1 MRRILILL
9 VILLL
14 AASVVMAQ
22 DVEVGSAPDTPSQS
36 GFALA
41 SEPAS
46 QPEPESKPEPESVA
60 APAPELTSEQAAEQ
74 ASEQNA
80 SEQNAS
86 EQNESEQNE
95 SEQNES
101 EQPESQRHALLQAI
115 DSKGGIPFHK
125 DMFIAPFS
133 YNERFT
139 GRETETVFQLSFKA
153 RILGGPLYFGYT
165 QRSFWQAYDS
175 EESAPFRETNYN
187 PEVFARF
194 QPGNWLSSQWGF
206 DVGIE
211 HESNGKRVPES
222 RSWNKVYGAMFHE
235 GEDDVIWLKA
245 WYRLPEDKK
254 EDSLSAEG
262 DDNPDIDDYYG
273 DAELRYRRC
282 LDGYICR
289 HLFTGLV
296 RGNLE
301 TGRGAVELSWSF
313 PTGSEQTSW
322 YVYLFSGFGESLI
335 DYNNAENRIAIG
347 VTLRPQ

>member
-1 MRRILILL
+1 MNSSMRRVLIL
-9 VILLL
+9 VVVLLC

-22 DVEVGSAPDTPSQS
+22 TPERWQ
-36 GFALA
+36 ATADLNLA
-41 SEPAS
+41 AVQAETEIA
-46 QPEPESKPEPESVA
+46 EPEN
-60 APAPELTSEQAAEQ
+60 AEQ
-74 ASEQNA
+74 PATGEPPA
-80 SEQNAS
+80 TEAI
-86 EQNESEQNE
+86 EAADAAAVVEEADDVV
-95 SEQNES
+95 
-101 EQPESQRHALLQAI
+101 ESQRHALLQFI
-115 DSKGGIPFHK
+115 DSKSGVSFHK
-125 DMFIAPFS
+125 DMFIAPFT

-139 GRETETVFQLSFKA
+139 GRESETVFQLSFKA
-153 RILGGPLYFGYT
+153 RILRGPLFFGYT

-235 GEDDVIWLKA
+235 GDDDVIWLKA
-245 WYRLPEDKK
+245 WYRLPEKK
-254 EDSLSAEG
+254 KDDPLDAEG

-282 LDGYICR
+282 LDGNVCR
-289 HLFTGLV
+289 HLFNGMV

-301 TGRGAVELSWSF
+301 TGKGAIELSWSF

-322 YVYLFSGFGESLI
+322 YVYLFSGYGESLI

>member
-1 MRRILILL
+1 MNSSMRRVLILL
-9 VILLL
+9 VVLLC

-22 DVEVGSAPDTPSQS
+22 TPARWQPAA
-36 GFALA
+36 ALNLA
-41 SEPAS
+41 AVNA
-46 QPEPESKPEPESVA
+46 EPENAEPVK
-60 APAPELTSEQAAEQ
+60 T
-74 ASEQNA
+74 
-80 SEQNAS
+80 
-86 EQNESEQNE
+86 
-95 SEQNES
+95 
-101 EQPESQRHALLQAI
+101 EQPPAGEPPATGAADATVTAEADEVVESQRHALLQFI
-115 DSKGGIPFHK
+115 DSKGGVSFHK

-139 GRETETVFQLSFKA
+139 GSESETVFQLSFKA
-153 RILGGPLYFGYT
+153 RILGGPLFFGYT

-194 QPGNWLSSQWGF
+194 QPGNWLSRQWGF

-235 GEDDVIWLKA
+235 GDDDVIWLKA
-245 WYRLPEDKK
+245 WYRLPEKK
-254 EDSLSAEG
+254 KDDPLDAEG

-282 LDGYICR
+282 LDGKVCR
-289 HLFTGLV
+289 HLFNGMV

-301 TGRGAVELSWSF
+301 TGKGAIELSWSF

-322 YVYLFSGFGESLI
+322 YIYLFSGYGESLI

>member
-1 MRRILILL
+1 MRRILLLL
-9 VILLL
+9 VVLLL
-14 AASVVMAQ
+14 AASMVMAQ
-22 DVEVGSAPDTPSQS
+22 
-36 GFALA
+36 
-41 SEPAS
+41 EPAAGGAAA
-46 QPEPESKPEPESVA
+46 EPESVPA
-60 APAPELTSEQAAEQ
+60 AEPKTVAEPMTVAPAATTS
-74 ASEQNA
+74 ST
-80 SEQNAS
+80 
-86 EQNESEQNE
+86 
-95 SEQNES
+95 
-101 EQPESQRHALLQAI
+101 PTPIKTPVDDGFESQRHALLQAI
-115 DSKGGIPFHK
+115 DSKGGVSFHK

-133 YNERFT
+133 YNERFK
-139 GRETETVFQLSFKA
+139 GSESETIFQVSFKA

-165 QRSFWQAYDS
+165 QRSFWQAYAS

-187 PEVFARF
+187 PELFARF

-206 DVGIE
+206 DLGIE

-222 RSWNKVYGAMFHE
+222 RSWNKLYVATFHE

-254 EDSLSAEG
+254 EDPLSAKG

-282 LDGYICR
+282 LDGQLCR
-289 HLFTGLV
+289 HLFTSLL

-301 TGRGAVELSWSF
+301 TGKGAIELNWSF

-322 YVYLFSGFGESLI
+322 YVQLFSGYGESLI